1 MPSLSPSPQS
11 SSPLSDLPLPLVRSF
26 PSGLTIVAEQIPV
39 PAISFD
45 LWIRVG
51 SAVEPDEINGV
62 AHFLEHMI
70 FKGTENLP
78 PGAFDRRVE
87 AVGAN
92 LNAATS
98 QDYTHYYFTSA
109 PQDFADLVPLQL
121 EVVTQPKLP
130 PQEFDQERRV
140 VLEEILRAQDQP
152 ERRIAQRK
160 LEAVFSE
167 LPYRRPV
174 LGPAAV
180 IEQLELT
187 QMRSFHD
194 QWYQPPHITLAI
206 VGSEPAEAMV
216 ETVLQHLPP
225 SFLETTPTLQPHP
238 TLCPEPR
245 LSQPIREH
253 YQDDQLE
260 QDRLVMA
267 WRVPGLQD
275 LADTYALDVLASLL
289 SHGRTSRLVRRLR
302 EEQQWVRQI
311 SAYNSNYQVQ
321 GIFGITAKLLS
332 SGSTSPTAKDDRQRV
347 EAAIWEEIEKIQ
359 QGDIREAEL
368 NRVRTQ
374 VANRFIFANER
385 PQSRAQLYGYYQAL
399 LGDVAPGLQYPKTIA
414 QVTAEAV
421 QKAAQ
426 TYLTPEQTITLSFA
440 NTPDW

>member
-1 MPSLSPSPQS
+1 MFH
-11 SSPLSDLPLPLVRSF
+11 SSPLSEMPLPLVRSF

-70 FKGTENLP
+70 FKGSENLP

-130 PQEFDQERRV
+130 SQEFDQERRV

-160 LEAVFSE
+160 LEAVFPG

-180 IEQLELT
+180 IEALQLP

-206 VGSEPAEAMV
+206 VGSEPAEVMID
-216 ETVLQHLPP
+216 TVLHHLPP
-225 SFLETTPTLQPHP
+225 SFLESAPSVQPHP
-238 TLCPEPR
+238 TLYPEPC

-253 YQDDQLE
+253 YPDPQLE

-289 SHGRTSRLVRRLR
+289 AHGRTSRLVRRLR

-321 GIFGITAKLLS
+321 GVFGISAKLLS
-332 SGSTSPTAKDDRQRV
+332 SGSTSPTAKDDRLRV

-359 QGDIREAEL
+359 QGDIQEAEL

-399 LGDVAPGLQYPKTIA
+399 LGDLTPGLQYPQTIA
-414 QVTAEAV
+414 QVAAAAV
-421 QKAAQ
+421 QQAAQ
-426 TYLTPEQTITLSFA
+426 TYLIPEQSITLTFA
-440 NTPDW
+440 NGK

>member
-1 MPSLSPSPQS
+1 
-11 SSPLSDLPLPLVRSF
+11 VRSF

-51 SAVEPDEINGV
+51 SAVESDDINGV

-70 FKGTENLP
+70 FKGTDNLP

-87 AVGAN
+87 SVGAN

-130 PQEFDQERRV
+130 PQEFDPERRV

-160 LEAVFSE
+160 LEVVFPE

-180 IEQLELT
+180 IEQLQLS

-206 VGSEPAEAMV
+206 VGSEPAEVMV
-216 ETVLQHLPP
+216 DTVLKALPT
-225 SFLETTPTLQPHP
+225 SFIDNSATVQPWP
-238 TLCPEPR
+238 DLRPEPR
-245 LSQPIREH
+245 LSQPLRQH
-253 YQDDQLE
+253 YQDEQLE

-267 WRVPGLQD
+267 WRVPGLQE

-302 EEQQWVRQI
+302 EEEQWVRQI
-311 SAYNSNYQVQ
+311 ASYNSNYQVQ
-321 GIFGITAKLLS
+321 GIFSITAKLLS
-332 SGSTSPTAKDDRQRV
+332 SSSTSPSAKDDRQRV
-347 EAAIWEEIEKIQ
+347 EAAIWEEIEKIK
-359 QGDIREAEL
+359 QGDIQEAEL

-385 PQSRAQLYGYYQAL
+385 PQSRAQLYGYYQTL
-399 LGDVAPGLQYPKTIA
+399 LGDLTLGLQYPQTIA

-421 QKAAQ
+421 QHAAQ
-426 TYLTPEQTITLSFA
+426 TYLTLEQSITLTFA
-440 NTPDW
+440 NTPE

>member
-1 MPSLSPSPQS
+1 MPSLSEM
-11 SSPLSDLPLPLVRSF
+11 PLPQVRSL

-39 PAISFD
+39 SAVSFD

-51 SAVEPDEINGV
+51 SAMEPDEINGV

-87 AVGAN
+87 SVGAN

-98 QDYTHYYFTSA
+98 QDYTHYYFTAA

-130 PQEFDQERRV
+130 PQEFDQERKV
-140 VLEEILRAQDQP
+140 VLDEILRSQDQP
-152 ERRIAQRK
+152 DRRIAQRK
-160 LEAVFSE
+160 LEAVFPT

-174 LGPAAV
+174 LGPTAV
-180 IEQLELT
+180 IEQLQVS
-187 QMRSFHD
+187 QMRSFHG
-194 QWYQPPHITLAI
+194 QWYQPPQMTVVV
-206 VGSEPAEAMV
+206 VGSEPPERIV
-216 ETVLQHLPP
+216 DPVLEHLPP
-225 SFLETTPTLQPHP
+225 SFREATSGVQPSRP
-238 TLCPEPR
+238 VLPPEPF
-245 LSQPIREH
+245 LTQPLCQH
-253 YQDDQLE
+253 YQDEQLE
-260 QDRLVMA
+260 QDRLILV

-275 LADTYALDVLASLL
+275 LSETYALDVLASVL

-302 EEQQWVRQI
+302 EEHQWVRHI
-311 SAYNSNYQVQ
+311 TAYNSNYQVQ
-321 GIFGITAKLLS
+321 GAFGVSAKLLS
-332 SGSTSPTAKDDRQRV
+332 SGGPSPKADRQRV

-359 QGDIREAEL
+359 RGDLQEAEL

-385 PQSRAQLYGYYQAL
+385 AQSRAQLYGYYQTL
-399 LGDVAPGLQYPKTIA
+399 LGDLSLGVLYPQTIA
-414 QVTAEAV
+414 QVSLEAV

-426 TYLTPEQTITLSFA
+426 TYLIPEQTITLTFA
-440 NTPDW
+440 KTKD